1 MNAVT
6 DSDVEARVRLHEG
19 IQCSQTL
26 VALYDQD
33 DRLRYANKAF
43 SQAFPYSTITADFS
57 TIFRANHAAGVG
69 VNIGVHSI
77 DSYLHNACAHR
88 RAQHHRAYAIEL
100 INGRH
105 LWITETHLTDGWL
118 LTEAADITA
127 LKQTE
132 TLLRAARDVALEA
145 SQTDYLTKLPNRRY
159 GFELL
164 NQTLRSTQTRKQAL
178 SIALIDLDF
187 FKGINDRYGHSAG
200 DSALRQFAET
210 CYANL
215 RAVDTVARIG
225 GEEFLIIFPGVRT
238 EPALDILNRL
248 HQQPIH
254 VSLESDAVKFSYTFS
269 AGIAQA
275 STTDTRHSLLTRAD
289 QALYTAKARG
299 RNAIQVATTA

>member
-6 DSDVEARVRLHEG
+6 DSDIEARVRLHEG

-33 DRLRYANKAF
+33 DRLRYANTAF
-43 SQAFPYSTITADFS
+43 SRAFPNTST
-57 TIFRANHAAGVG
+57 
-69 VNIGVHSI
+69 
-77 DSYLHNACAHR
+77 HR
-88 RAQHHRAYAIEL
+88 RTEHHHTYSVEL
-100 INGRH
+100 SDGRH
-105 LWITETHLTDGWL
+105 LWMTETRLADGWL

-127 LKQTE
+127 LKRTE
-132 TLLRAARDVALEA
+132 TSLRAARDRALEA

-159 GFELL
+159 GFDLL
-164 NQTLRSTQTRKQAL
+164 SQTLHTTQAREQAL

-187 FKGINDRYGHSAG
+187 FKSINDRYGHSAG
-200 DSALRQFAET
+200 DSALCQFAEA
-210 CYANL
+210 CCANL

-225 GEEFLIIFPGVRT
+225 GEEFLIIFPGTRS

-248 HQQPIH
+248 HQQPIQ
-254 VSLESDAVKFSYTFS
+254 VSLESGAIKFSYTFS

-275 STTDTRHSLLTRAD
+275 SATDTKHSLLARAD
-289 QALYTAKARG
+289 QALYAAKARG